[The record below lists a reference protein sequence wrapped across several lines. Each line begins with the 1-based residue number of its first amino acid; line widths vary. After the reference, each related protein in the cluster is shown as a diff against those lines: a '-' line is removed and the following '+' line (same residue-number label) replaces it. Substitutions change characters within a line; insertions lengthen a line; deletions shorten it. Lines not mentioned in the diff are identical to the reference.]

1 MWQHYSS
8 MALIKIN
15 ERKDKNM
22 NKIKNFL
29 SDNVALVGLICI
41 FILGT
46 AIQSTFLSADNLSN
60 LFRSA
65 SIVGLISIGMLFVIL
80 CGSIDLS
87 VGSVFALSGYLFVVL
102 SQTNP
107 VIAIGVPLIFGVVMG
122 FVNGFLI
129 DKLRI
134 PAFITTLATMMLC
147 RGIVLLVT
155 KESTV
160 RNGDL
165 SSVLKSLGRAN
176 LTTFLSY
183 PFLFFIAISLL
194 SAYFLHKFAIGRNM
208 YIVGGNADAA
218 TMMGVSKSKTL
229 YIAHILCSVL
239 ACFAGIIFASRVG
252 SAAPLAGTGYE
263 MYAIAAVVIGGA
275 QLNGGVGKVSGTFLG
290 ALIMGSFSNIFNLQ
304 KFINAV
310 WQDAIIGIVLLAV
323 IIVQAVVHM
332 GVFSFGTKNKNKLFK

>member
-1 MWQHYSS
+1 M
-8 MALIKIN
+8 K
-15 ERKDKNM
+15 
-22 NKIKNFL
+22 KIKNFL
-29 SDNVALVGLICI
+29 SDNVALVGLVCV

-46 AIQSTFLSADNLSN
+46 IIQPAFLSLDNLGN

-65 SIVGLISIGMLFVIL
+65 SIVGLISIGMLFVVL
-80 CGSIDLS
+80 CGSIDIS
-87 VGSVFALSGYLFVVL
+87 VGAIFALAGYLFISL
-102 SQTNP
+102 AQTNP
-107 VIAIGVPLIFGVVMG
+107 ILAIVAPLLTGVIVGAL
-122 FVNGFLI
+122 NAYLI
-129 DKLRI
+129 DKMRI
-134 PAFITTLATMMLC
+134 PAFISTLAVMMLC

-165 SSVLKSLGRAN
+165 SIVLKSLGRGN
-176 LTTFLSY
+176 LLTYISF
-183 PFLFFIAISLL
+183 PIIFFSVISLL
-194 SAYFLHKFAIGRNM
+194 SAYFLRKYAMGRNM

-218 TMMGVSKSKTL
+218 VMMGVNKSRTMFT
-229 YIAHILCSVL
+229 AHILCSVL

-275 QLNGGVGKVSGTFLG
+275 QLDGGIGKVSGTFLG

-323 IIVQAVVHM
+323 IMIQAVIHM
-332 GVFSFGTKNKNKLFK
+332 GLFSFVNKNKLKLYQQERR